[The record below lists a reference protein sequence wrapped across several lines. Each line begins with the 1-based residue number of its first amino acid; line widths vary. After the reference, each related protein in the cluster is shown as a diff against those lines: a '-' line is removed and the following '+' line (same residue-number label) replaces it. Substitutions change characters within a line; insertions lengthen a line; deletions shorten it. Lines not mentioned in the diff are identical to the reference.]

1 MELTDIQKSFISQW
15 GEMGSRWGI
24 SKSIANVHAL
34 LYLSPDPLSAE
45 DISDALSM
53 ARSNVSQALKEL
65 ENWELIFKESRMA
78 ERKSFYRCQSD
89 VWEMARCIV
98 RERKKREAD
107 GALRAVK
114 ECRKMAKSEG
124 DSFALKRL
132 SDMEEILQQCSDFAE
147 IGLKCKTSVIKK
159 ALSLGAR
166 LFQMVGGK

>member
-1 MELTDIQKSFISQW
+1 MTLTKIQKKFISQW

-34 LYLSPDPLSAE
+34 LYLSPDPLCAE
-45 DISDALSM
+45 DICELLSM

-65 ENWELIFKESRMA
+65 ENWELVYKESRMA

-89 VWEMARCIV
+89 VWEMARCILK
-98 RERKKREAD
+98 ERKRREAD

-114 ECRKMAKSEG
+114 ECCKMAKSDG

-132 SDMEEILQQCSDFAE
+132 SDMEEILQQSCDFAD
-147 IGLKCKTSVIKK
+147 IGLKCKTSVLKK
-159 ALSLGAR
+159 ALGMGAK
-166 LFQMVGGK
+166 LFQLIGK